1 MIDLLITQGKF
12 YISKRNED
20 HCKIRSYLT
29 RDKVMKSE
37 FKAKL
42 IQHLLSKKN
51 NEQGFTLI
59 ELLVVIII
67 IGILAAIA
75 LPSFLNQ
82 ANKGKQSEARTYV
95 GSLNKGQQGYYTEKS
110 KFGTQDIVLGVG
122 LNTSPNNY
130 TYASYTAAAVGT
142 PTVSID
148 ASTAAYST
156 TSSVAVSVGGSKVAA
171 LRSYSGIV
179 SLSQVATTSDVT
191 SLAVV
196 CETNAPGAIGTAITG
211 VLTTAGT
218 ALNANQYPS
227 SGTACGNSAQVM
239 GN

>member
-1 MIDLLITQGKF
+1 
-12 YISKRNED
+12 
-20 HCKIRSYLT
+20 
-29 RDKVMKSE
+29 MKSE

-51 NEQGFTLI
+51 DEQGFTLI

-110 KFGTQDIVLGVG
+110 KFGTQDTVLGVG
-122 LNTSPNNY
+122 LNTNTANY
-130 TYASYTAAAVGT
+130 NYASFTAADATAANRVT
-142 PTVSID
+142 SILPT
-148 ASTAAYST
+148 AGAYST
-156 TSSVAVSVGGSKVAA
+156 TAAVAVSIGGSKVAA
-171 LRSYSGIV
+171 LRSYSGMV
-179 SLSQVATTSDVT
+179 SLSQVLSTSDVT

-196 CETNAPGAIGTAITG
+196 CESNAPGSIATATQNG
-211 VLTTAGT
+211 FTVPTLAATSM
-218 ALNANQYPS
+218 PS
-227 SGTACGNSAQVM
+227 SGTACDSSAQVM

>member
-1 MIDLLITQGKF
+1 
-12 YISKRNED
+12 
-20 HCKIRSYLT
+20 
-29 RDKVMKSE
+29 MKSE

-51 NEQGFTLI
+51 DEQGFTLI

-110 KFGTQDIVLGVG
+110 KFGTQDLVLGVG
-122 LNTSPNNY
+122 LNTSTANY
-130 TYASYTAAAVGT
+130 KYGSYTTAAAGS

-148 ASTAAYST
+148 AGTAAYST
-156 TSSVAVSVGGSKVAA
+156 TAAVAVSSGASKVAA
-171 LRSYSGIV
+171 LRSYSGMV

-196 CETNAPGAIGTAITG
+196 CETNAPGAISAATTG
-211 VLTTAGT
+211 ATTAAG
-218 ALNANQYPS
+218 ALDNAQYPTN
-227 SGTACGNSAQVM
+227 GQACGSSAQVM

>member
-20 HCKIRSYLT
+20 HCTIRSYLT

-51 NEQGFTLI
+51 DEQGFTLI

-110 KFGTQDIVLGVG
+110 KFGTQDTVLGVG
-122 LNTSPNNY
+122 LNTDTSNY
-130 TYASYTAAAVGT
+130 KYGSYTTADAAT
-142 PTVSID
+142 PTVSIG
-148 ASTAAYST
+148 AATAAYST
-156 TSSVAVSVGGSKVAA
+156 TAAVAVSSGSSKVAA
-171 LRSYSGIV
+171 LRSYAGMV
-179 SLSQVATTSDVT
+179 SLSQVLSTSDVT

-196 CETNAPGAIGTAITG
+196 CETNAPGAISTATTG
-211 VLTTAGT
+211 VLTTAG
-218 ALNANQYPS
+218 ALAAAQYPT
-227 SGTACGNSAQVM
+227 SGQACGNSSQVM

>member
-1 MIDLLITQGKF
+1 
-12 YISKRNED
+12 
-20 HCKIRSYLT
+20 
-29 RDKVMKSE
+29 MKSE

-122 LNTSPNNY
+122 LNTSTANY
-130 TYASYTAAAVGT
+130 GYASYTAASAAT

-148 ASTAAYST
+148 AASNAAYST
-156 TSSVAVSVGGSKVAA
+156 TASVAVSVGGSKVAA

-196 CETNAPGAIGTAITG
+196 CETNAPGAIATAITG

-218 ALNANQYPS
+218 SLNANQYPT
-227 SGTACGNSAQVM
+227 SGTACGSSAQTM